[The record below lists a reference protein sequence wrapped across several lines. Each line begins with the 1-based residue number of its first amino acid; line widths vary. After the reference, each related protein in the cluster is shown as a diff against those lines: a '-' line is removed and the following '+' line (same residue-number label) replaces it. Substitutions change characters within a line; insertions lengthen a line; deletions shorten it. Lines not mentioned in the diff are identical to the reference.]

1 MTNLLSLPFISELTA
16 LLLCSAGI
24 FLLWRNW
31 RQPTTKKLKLLASL
45 LLLISSCALC
55 IYVSGIEFGSIYF
68 LCMLTIQAWLLIFFT
83 KKVTQKQMLPFRNAA
98 PSAPWS
104 RKKKVKLLY
113 YTLALFVLCGLSG
126 VLLTMTLAR
135 LFIESLTMQLA
146 FSALAFPI
154 FWALASIW
162 LSTTA
167 KLLRTS
173 LVMSLA
179 CAIMRG
185 GIFTL

>member
-1 MTNLLSLPFISELTA
+1 MKNLSLLPFIGEFSA

-24 FLLWRNW
+24 FLLWKNW
-31 RQPTTKKLKLLASL
+31 RQPTKNKLMQAFAIL
-45 LLLISSCALC
+45 LLLSSCVLC
-55 IYVSGIEFGSIYF
+55 IVLSGLEFGSIYF
-68 LCMLTIQAWLLIFFT
+68 FCMLTIQSWLLIL
-83 KKVTQKQMLPFRNAA
+83 VTRKSTTRQILPKRSAA
-98 PSAPWS
+98 PSPPWS

-113 YTLALFVLCGLSG
+113 YTLALFFLCGLSG

-135 LFIESLTMQLA
+135 LFFAPLTMQLA

-162 LSTTA
+162 LSCTER
-167 KLLRTS
+167 LLRTS
-173 LVMSLA
+173 FFLSLA
-179 CAIMRG
+179 CVLMIG

>member
-1 MTNLLSLPFISELTA
+1 MIDLSSLPFIGELTA

-31 RQPTTKKLKLLASL
+31 RQPTTNKLALLASL
-45 LLLISSCALC
+45 LLLILSCMLC
-55 IYVSGIEFGSIYF
+55 INIAGGEFGSIYF
-68 LCMLTIQAWLLIFFT
+68 LCLLSIQACMLIFFT
-83 KKVTQKQMLPFRNAA
+83 KKITKTQQLPTRNSTL
-98 PSAPWS
+98 SAPWS

-113 YTLALFVLCGLSG
+113 YSLALFILCGLTG

-135 LFIESLTMQLA
+135 LFIQSLNLQLA
-146 FSALAFPI
+146 FAALAFPI

-162 LSTTA
+162 LSTTD

-179 CAIMRG
+179 SALMLG